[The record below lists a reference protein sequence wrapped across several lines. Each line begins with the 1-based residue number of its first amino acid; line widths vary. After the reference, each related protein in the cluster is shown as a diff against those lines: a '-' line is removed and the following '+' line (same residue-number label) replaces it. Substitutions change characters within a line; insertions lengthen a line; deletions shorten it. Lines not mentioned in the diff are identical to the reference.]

1 MTKLSITT
9 IENTALPPKVLLMP
23 RQPGKG
29 RTEGLLKKQNLR
41 VPPHPLKGEARRQA
55 PLPAGF
61 AGRGGRVKVK
71 PLQKDQVSDGEAWLE

>member
-9 IENTALPPKVLLMP
+9 IEDTALPPKVLLMP

-29 RTEGLLKKQNLR
+29 RTEGLLKKQNL
-41 VPPHPLKGEARRQA
+41 VSPHPLKGEARRQA

-71 PLQKDQVSDGEAWLE
+71 PLQQDLDSNGEAGLE